1 MSKKVWNS
9 CKRFRTCFGMTAV
22 KSLGMAMCVFVMLNS
37 FQHLFAQTKS
47 TSGTA
52 STGISM
58 PEMPSVSMPSVGSG
72 FYTPGRS
79 DFYNPNLNR
88 SQTSSQNTNSTSS
101 AQESASQ
108 TSSSSSSNTQTQA
121 TTNAQNLNKIAN
133 SATSSLSQLT
143 ADDISSLSNLGVF
156 SQISSLL
163 GKGNSHLLNQ
173 NTVSANTSDSATLQA
188 ILSELTSLKNQIQAS
203 SEGES
208 IANLSDQ
215 VNAKDS
221 FSNIAKKEPKILRF
235 NVNGYDL
242 LTTCKKI
249 YFSELETDGTFLLT
263 GDRKYMSEGKTTVRG
278 LETLVK
284 RYHIKLLIIDGLSY
298 ITATGRYGNES
309 LKYKD
314 ICNDLFRLSKTH
326 RCAVVAAVQA
336 NRESRENKDE
346 NGEVFPNIYNISES
360 DHPARIATQVFSMRQ
375 LYEQH
380 VMEIRLEKSRNA
392 RNERPTLAYS
402 IDFNT
407 GSMEFIANR
416 ASETSGSEQEFR
428 TPIVTTHITQNL
440 EAEPIVEDGDDD
452 EYSDVEF

>member
-1 MSKKVWNS
+1 MKISPTLL
-9 CKRFRTCFGMTAV
+9 FII
-22 KSLGMAMCVFVMLNS
+22 FVMLNS

-263 GDRKYMSEGKTTVRG
+263 GDRKYMSEGKTRT
-278 LETLVK
+278 ETFYFYFHSKGTENGITKYAVTPAVSQDYENQYSYLYQLTQKSELVADRTGNLVTLRASDGSWK
-284 RYHIKLLIIDGLSY
+284 MDLLI
-298 ITATGRYGNES
+298 S
-309 LKYKD
+309 LD
-314 ICNDLFRLSKTH
+314 R
-326 RCAVVAAVQA
+326 
-336 NRESRENKDE
+336 
-346 NGEVFPNIYNISES
+346 
-360 DHPARIATQVFSMRQ
+360 
-375 LYEQH
+375 
-380 VMEIRLEKSRNA
+380 
-392 RNERPTLAYS
+392 
-402 IDFNT
+402 
-407 GSMEFIANR
+407 
-416 ASETSGSEQEFR
+416 
-428 TPIVTTHITQNL
+428 
-440 EAEPIVEDGDDD
+440 
-452 EYSDVEF
+452 